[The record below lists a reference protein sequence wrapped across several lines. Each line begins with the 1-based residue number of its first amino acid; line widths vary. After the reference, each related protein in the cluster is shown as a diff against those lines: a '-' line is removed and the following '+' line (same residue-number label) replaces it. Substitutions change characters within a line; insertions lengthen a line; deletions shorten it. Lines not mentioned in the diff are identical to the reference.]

1 MDWIKLVCNIL
12 DNRKIKMIRKGP
24 EGDTLV
30 LLWLL
35 ILVEAGKCNR
45 GGYLMVSDTLPY
57 TAETLSMVTDIPLPT
72 VQLGLMTFAGL
83 DMIDQQDN
91 AIYIKNWRK
100 YQSADKLEAQREKAR
115 VRQQRH
121 RQKERENLPALHAP
135 ERMSRDSHTV
145 TSRDVTPESREEKN
159 RVEKTTTTAV
169 AVDHILEK
177 LPRELQL
184 DAEVRSWVTDSLVTH
199 GESYTA
205 SNTAVA
211 LAKAKSNPKAYLRQA
226 LKTDYAELYRARQ
239 KVAEEKAQQAA
250 QTGKREKEKGEAEAL
265 KLQEARMFFESLSA
279 AEKEQLLAAARHKIS
294 PVTMPQMV
302 EAAAIEIAMDN
313 YCIPAM
319 LPGDV
324 SHRKEQMR

>member
-1 MDWIKLVCNIL
+1 MDWIKLMCNIL
-12 DNRKIKMIRKGP
+12 DNRKIKMVRKGP

-72 VQLGLMTFAGL
+72 VQLGLITFAGL

-135 ERMSRDSHTV
+135 ERMSRDSHGV

-169 AVDHILEK
+169 AVDHILER

-184 DAEVRSWVTDSLVTH
+184 DSEVRGWVSDSLATH
-199 GESYTA
+199 GEDYTA
-205 SNTAVA
+205 SNISATVA
-211 LAKAKSNPKAYLRQA
+211 QAKSNQKAFLRRA
-226 LKTDYAELYRARQ
+226 LREDWGHLYRAKQ
-239 KVAEEKAQQAA
+239 LAAEEKTLQAA
-250 QTGKREKEKGEAEAL
+250 QIGKQEKQKEEAEAL
-265 KLQEARMFFESLSA
+265 KIQKARVVFGTLSKSDQEKILTEARRNIYPTTIPQMIDAKALEIVLNNYMPAGQVTESL
-279 AEKEQLLAAARHKIS
+279 
-294 PVTMPQMV
+294 
-302 EAAAIEIAMDN
+302 
-313 YCIPAM
+313 
-319 LPGDV
+319 
-324 SHRKEQMR
+324 